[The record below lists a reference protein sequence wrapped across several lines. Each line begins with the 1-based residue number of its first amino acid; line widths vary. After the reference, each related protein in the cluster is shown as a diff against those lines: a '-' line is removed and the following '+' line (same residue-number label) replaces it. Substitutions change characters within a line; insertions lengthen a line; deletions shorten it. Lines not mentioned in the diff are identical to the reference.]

1 MLQMALIQTSYTNN
15 TKISNRQQEPQEQ
28 KKQESFDFIPVVH
41 VKDVYKSFDYKNNK
55 NNSKSSSNSITNYN
69 HVSMPQQQQQQLS
82 KNHRATLGTS
92 SHEVLNGVDL
102 KIREG
107 EFVTIVGPSGCGK
120 STLLNIIAGLDRP
133 DSGSVL
139 VRGADA
145 SNDASSTKRIMIF
158 QEGAL
163 FPWLNVQDNVEFGLK
178 ISKMPKESSRQ
189 VANKYIE
196 MVGLSKFSESFLYQ
210 LSGGMKQRVAIARA
224 LAMDPEVLLMDEPF
238 AALDIQTRDLLHEEL
253 VGIHKATGKTILFVT
268 HNINEAILL
277 GDRVIVLSS
286 MLKDIKKEFRID
298 IPRPRDSE
306 GSELYGIKKQ
316 ILREFEGDL
325 QIAKRR

>member
-1 MLQMALIQTSYTNN
+1 MALVETSNTNIITDN
-15 TKISNRQQEPQEQ
+15 NNNPQERREQ
-28 KKQESFDFIPVVH
+28 QKQENLDFAPVVH
-41 VKDVYKSFDYKNNK
+41 VKEVYKSFDYKNSK
-55 NNSKSSSNSITNYN
+55 NNSSNITTTYD
-69 HVSMPQQQQQQLS
+69 HLSGQQQQQLNPTRS
-82 KNHRATLGTS
+82 LRTS
-92 SHEVLNGVDL
+92 SSSSHDVLNGVDL
-102 KIREG
+102 KINEG

-139 VRGADA
+139 IRGHVA
-145 SNDASSTKRIMIF
+145 SSNTSSTKRIMIF

-178 ISKMPKESSRQ
+178 ITKMPKEMSRR

-196 MVGLSKFSESFLYQ
+196 MVGLSKFSESFTYQ

-224 LAMDPEVLLMDEPF
+224 LAMEPEVLLMDEPF
-238 AALDIQTRDLLHEEL
+238 AALDVQTQDLLHEEL
-253 VGIHKATGKTILFVT
+253 VGIHKTTGKTILFVT

-286 MLKDIKKEFRID
+286 LLKDIKREFRID
-298 IPRPRDSE
+298 IPRPRDPESP
-306 GSELYGIKKQ
+306 ELYEIKKQ

>member
-1 MLQMALIQTSYTNN
+1 MALIESSSYKVSENN
-15 TKISNRQQEPQEQ
+15 NNLSERQGQQ
-28 KKQESFDFIPVVH
+28 KQESVNFIPVVH

-55 NNSKSSSNSITNYN
+55 NNNDDGSNATAQDRLSEE
-69 HVSMPQQQQQQLS
+69 QQQQLNS
-82 KNHRATLGTS
+82 RSSLRTS
-92 SHEVLNGVDL
+92 SYEVLNRIDL
-102 KIREG
+102 KIKEG

-139 VRGADA
+139 IRGATA
-145 SNDASSTKRIMIF
+145 NSNPSSTKRIMIF

-178 ISKMPKESSRQ
+178 IAKVPKEKSRQ
-189 VANKYIE
+189 VADRYIE
-196 MVGLSKFSESFLYQ
+196 MVGLSRFSKSFVYQ

-224 LAMDPEVLLMDEPF
+224 LAIEPEVLLMDEPF
-238 AALDIQTRDLLHEEL
+238 AALDVQTRDLLHEEL
-253 VGIHKATGKTILFVT
+253 VGIHKTTGKTILFVT

-286 MLKDIKKEFRID
+286 TLKNIKKEFQID
-298 IPRPRDSE
+298 IPRPRDPE
-306 GSELYGIKKQ
+306 TPELYDIKKQ
-316 ILREFEGDL
+316 ILREFEDDL
-325 QIAKRR
+325 QIVKRGR

>member
-1 MLQMALIQTSYTNN
+1 MSLTDTPYYNITEN
-15 TKISNRQQEPQEQ
+15 SNMSQERQDQQ
-28 KKQESFDFIPVVH
+28 KQESFDFIPIAH
-41 VKDVYKSFDYKNNK
+41 VKDVYKSFDYTNNK
-55 NNSKSSSNSITNYN
+55 NNNSGGITTTYDRL
-69 HVSMPQQQQQQLS
+69 SGQQQQLNS
-82 KNHRATLGTS
+82 RSSLRAS
-92 SHEVLNGVDL
+92 SSYEVLNGIDL
-102 KIREG
+102 KIKEG

-139 VRGADA
+139 IRGAVA
-145 SNDASSTKRIMIF
+145 SSNTSSTKRIMIF

-178 ISKMPKESSRQ
+178 IAKMPKEKSCQ
-189 VANKYIE
+189 IADKYIE
-196 MVGLSKFSESFLYQ
+196 MVGLSKFSESFVYQ

-224 LAMDPEVLLMDEPF
+224 LAIEPEVLLMDEPF
-238 AALDIQTRDLLHEEL
+238 AALDVQTRDLLHEEL
-253 VGIHKATGKTILFVT
+253 VGIHKTTGKTILFVT

-286 MLKDIKKEFRID
+286 VLKNIKKEFRID
-298 IPRPRDSE
+298 IPRPRDPESP
-306 GSELYGIKKQ
+306 ELYEIKKE

>member
-1 MLQMALIQTSYTNN
+1 MALIETPHYNITENSNN
-15 TKISNRQQEPQEQ
+15 SKERQDQQ
-28 KKQESFDFIPVVH
+28 KQESLDFIPVVH
-41 VKDVYKSFDYKNNK
+41 VKDVYKSFDYTYNRN
-55 NNSKSSSNSITNYN
+55 NNSGGITTTYDRLIREQHQLNSRSSLRASSSY
-69 HVSMPQQQQQQLS
+69 
-82 KNHRATLGTS
+82 
-92 SHEVLNGVDL
+92 EVLNGVNL
-102 KIREG
+102 KIKEG

-139 VRGADA
+139 IRGAIA
-145 SNDASSTKRIMIF
+145 SNNTLSTKRIMIF

-163 FPWLNVQDNVEFGLK
+163 FPWLNVQDNLEFGLK
-178 ISKMPKESSRQ
+178 IAKMPKEKSRQ
-189 VANKYIE
+189 VADRYLE
-196 MVGLSKFSESFLYQ
+196 LVGLSKFSESFVYQ

-224 LAMDPEVLLMDEPF
+224 LALEPEVLLMDEPF
-238 AALDIQTRDLLHEEL
+238 AALDVQTRDLLHEEL
-253 VGIHKATGKTILFVT
+253 VGIHKTTGKTILFVT

-286 MLKDIKKEFRID
+286 VLKNIKKEFQID
-298 IPRPRDSE
+298 IPRPRDPE
-306 GSELYGIKKQ
+306 TPELYEIKKQ

>member
-1 MLQMALIQTSYTNN
+1 MALIETSHTSIADNSSNN
-15 TKISNRQQEPQEQ
+15 VQVQQEQQEQ
-28 KKQESFDFIPVVH
+28 GNLGSIPVVH

-55 NNSKSSSNSITNYN
+55 NNSTSITTTY
-69 HVSMPQQQQQQLS
+69 HLRGQQKQQQQQQQQLNS
-82 KNHRATLGTS
+82 TRSLTVSS

-102 KIREG
+102 KIKEG
-107 EFVTIVGPSGCGK
+107 EFVTIVGSSGCGK

-139 VRGADA
+139 IRGHLANSDR
-145 SNDASSTKRIMIF
+145 SSTKRIMIF

-178 ISKMPKESSRQ
+178 IAKMPKQMSRR

-196 MVGLSKFSESFLYQ
+196 MVGLSKFSDSFPYQ

-224 LAMDPEVLLMDEPF
+224 LAMEPEVLLMDEPF
-238 AALDIQTRDLLHEEL
+238 AALDIQTQNLLHEEL
-253 VGIHKATGKTILFVT
+253 VGIHKTTGKTILFVT

-277 GDRVIVLSS
+277 GDRIIVLSS
-286 MLKDIKKEFRID
+286 VLKDIKKEFLIE
-298 IPRPRDSE
+298 IPRPRDPESP
-306 GSELYGIKKQ
+306 ELYEIKKQ

>member
-1 MLQMALIQTSYTNN
+1 MALIETPHYNIIENSNN
-15 TKISNRQQEPQEQ
+15 SQERQDQQ
-28 KKQESFDFIPVVH
+28 KQENLDFIPVLH
-41 VKDVYKSFDYKNNK
+41 VKDVYKSFDYENNK
-55 NNSKSSSNSITNYN
+55 NNSRSGITTTYDRLGGE
-69 HVSMPQQQQQQLS
+69 QQQLNS
-82 KNHRATLGTS
+82 SRSLRAS
-92 SHEVLNGVDL
+92 SYEVLNGVNL
-102 KIREG
+102 KIKEG

-133 DSGSVL
+133 DSGNVII
-139 VRGADA
+139 RGTVA
-145 SNDASSTKRIMIF
+145 SNDTALTKRIMIF

-178 ISKMPKESSRQ
+178 IAKMPKEKSRQ
-189 VANKYIE
+189 LADKYIE
-196 MVGLSKFSESFLYQ
+196 MVGLSKFSESFVYQ

-224 LAMDPEVLLMDEPF
+224 LAIEPEVLLMDEPF
-238 AALDIQTRDLLHEEL
+238 AALDVQTRDLLHEEL
-253 VGIHKATGKTILFVT
+253 VGIHKTTGKTILFVT

-286 MLKDIKKEFRID
+286 VLKNIKKEFRID
-298 IPRPRDSE
+298 LPRPRDPE
-306 GSELYGIKKQ
+306 TPELYEIKKQ

>member
-1 MLQMALIQTSYTNN
+1 MALIQTSYTNN
-15 TKISNRQQEPQEQ
+15 TNKSNIQQDPLEQ
-28 KKQESFDFIPVVH
+28 KKHESFDFIPVVH
-41 VKDVYKSFDYKNNK
+41 VKDVYKSFDYKNNG
-55 NNSKSSSNSITNYN
+55 SSSSTTNYN
-69 HVSMPQQQQQQLS
+69 DVSRLQQQQQLLKS
-82 KNHRATLGTS
+82 PRTTLTTS

-133 DSGSVL
+133 DSGSIF
-139 VRGADA
+139 VRGEAVA
-145 SNDASSTKRIMIF
+145 SNNTSSTKRIMVF
-158 QEGAL
+158 QDGAL

-178 ISKMPKESSRQ
+178 IAKMPKETSRQ
-189 VANKYIE
+189 VADKYIE
-196 MVGLSKFSESFLYQ
+196 MVGLSKFSESFIYQ

-224 LAMDPEVLLMDEPF
+224 LAMEPEVLLMDEPF

-286 MLKDIKKEFRID
+286 ILKDIKKEFRID
-298 IPRPRDSE
+298 IPRPRDPESA
-306 GSELYGIKKQ
+306 ELYEIKKQ

-325 QIAKRR
+325 QIAKRK